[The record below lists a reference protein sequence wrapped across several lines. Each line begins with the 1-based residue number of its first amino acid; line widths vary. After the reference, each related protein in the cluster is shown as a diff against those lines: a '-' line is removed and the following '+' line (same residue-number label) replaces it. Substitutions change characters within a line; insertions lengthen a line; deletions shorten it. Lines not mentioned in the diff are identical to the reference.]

1 MSRNTKLK
9 TGKLAVAAG
18 MLALGAAPL
27 VNADPVGDIPPHFV
41 ASGPRALHLSALA
54 WTAPRTPAQPKR
66 QVSLDQPRHGML
78 GLHDP
83 DVGAA
88 ASGSEEE
95 RFGVSFPVRWQ
106 KEPEIIRKA
115 RSFRRQGLPLVHL
128 WQSDSGEHL
137 LAIGLN
143 AHGVPG
149 IYLTQKVPD

>member
-9 TGKLAVAAG
+9 TGSLAVAAG
-18 MLALGAAPL
+18 MLTLGAAPL
-27 VNADPVGDIPPHFV
+27 VNADTVGNIPPHSV
-41 ASGPRALHLSALA
+41 ATGTRALPVSALA
-54 WTAPRTPAQPKR
+54 WSAPRVPAQPKS

-78 GLHDP
+78 ALHNP
-83 DVGAA
+83 DVGA
-88 ASGSEEE
+88 ASGSEEG
-95 RFGVSFPVRWQ
+95 RFAVSFPVRWQ
-106 KEPEIIRKA
+106 KEPEIIRTA